1 MGFLVLLAALVAVR
15 VIWVFMAPRSRPQHR
30 GVYISESYRRRIA
43 SAASD
48 YQTRSE
54 FASSRRML

>member
-1 MGFLVLLAALVAVR
+1 MGFLVLLAAMIVARIV
-15 VIWVFMAPRSRPQHR
+15 WGYLAPRSRPQHR

-54 FASSRRML
+54 FAASRRML